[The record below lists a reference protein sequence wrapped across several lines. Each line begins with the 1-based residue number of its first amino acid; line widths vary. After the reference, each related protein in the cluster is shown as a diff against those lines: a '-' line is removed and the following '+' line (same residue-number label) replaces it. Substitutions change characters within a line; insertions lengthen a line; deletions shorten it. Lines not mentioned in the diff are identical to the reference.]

1 MIISVINHT
10 EGEIADEEVQCTIRA
25 INRQIAEDFKPY
37 WSFGAE
43 LRLEGRSGKRPSTKH
58 LSDMRGDAVL
68 YLWNKVN
75 VDEALG
81 YHDTNYA
88 GIPFGF
94 VFTHLA
100 KE

>member
-1 MIISVINHT
+1 MPT
-10 EGEIADEEVQCTIRA
+10 KRFCTQFGPSID
-25 INRQIAEDFKPY
+25 QIAEDFKPY

-43 LRLEGRSGKRPSTKH
+43 LRLERRSGKRPSTQN

-75 VDEALG
+75 VQDALG
-81 YHDTNYA
+81 YHDSNFA

-94 VFTHLA
+94 VFFAGSNTSHA
-100 KE
+100 VMPH